1 MVTIGLMHTSSHG
14 YYWSNAYVNIA
25 VPWYLYHHTYV
36 SNAIP
41 WQLQLYYSEPTTYES
56 SVRYAAVGFA
66 Y

>member
-1 MVTIGLMHTSSHG
+1 MVTIGLMH

-41 WQLQLYYSEPTTYES
+41 WQLQLYYSELTTYTQIMC
-56 SVRYAAVGFA
+56 
-66 Y
+66 